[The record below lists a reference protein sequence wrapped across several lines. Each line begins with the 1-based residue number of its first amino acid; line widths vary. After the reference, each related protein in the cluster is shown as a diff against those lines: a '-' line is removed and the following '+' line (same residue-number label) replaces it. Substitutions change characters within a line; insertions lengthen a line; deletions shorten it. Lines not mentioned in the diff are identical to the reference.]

1 MSRRLFELLVL
12 PIFFGLCSW
21 SFATTDTD
29 RPRLRASPTTIGSS
43 LLNEKIL
50 SLTSPHSKGSSRKTP
65 SPVFFIS
72 SAHVVTAPMKIDP
85 HLVRRMLDALLCA
98 VTHQSDTKK
107 GWQSLLK
114 VGREGDRIGI
124 KVSTEPGVLAGTHLQ
139 LVEALVNELIE
150 AGVERDHIFI
160 GDRRRQDL
168 EAAGFTKRPGW
179 SLRWMEYGNGYDAQ
193 QTFVSPLIGQLVY
206 GDFAFKE
213 SPSSFEESLVRQ
225 GQWSSESHYA
235 LLVTQEVDKIINL
248 PSLCDSW
255 YTGLHG
261 ALANMSIG
269 VIDNWRRFVK
279 GPYFGSPYIAE
290 IYQTEQIRPKVM
302 LTIMDGLMLQ
312 YAGGPQPNPSDV
324 VAYGMLLASQ
334 DPVALDATALKLIN
348 QKRASVSL
356 SPIRELASHIQ
367 SAEAAG
373 LGKGTHV
380 VTIRVRE
387 R

>member
-1 MSRRLFELLVL
+1 
-12 PIFFGLCSW
+12 
-21 SFATTDTD
+21 
-29 RPRLRASPTTIGSS
+29 
-43 LLNEKIL
+43 
-50 SLTSPHSKGSSRKTP
+50 
-65 SPVFFIS
+65 
-72 SAHVVTAPMKIDP
+72 
-85 HLVRRMLDALLCA
+85 
-98 VTHQSDTKK
+98 
-107 GWQSLLK
+107 
-114 VGREGDRIGI
+114 
-124 KVSTEPGVLAGTHLQ
+124 
-139 LVEALVNELIE
+139 
-150 AGVERDHIFI
+150 
-160 GDRRRQDL
+160 
-168 EAAGFTKRPGW
+168 
-179 SLRWMEYGNGYDAQ
+179 
-193 QTFVSPLIGQLVY
+193 
-206 GDFAFKE
+206 
-213 SPSSFEESLVRQ
+213 
-225 GQWSSESHYA
+225 
-235 LLVTQEVDKIINL
+235 
-248 PSLCDSW
+248 
-255 YTGLHG
+255 
-261 ALANMSIG
+261 MSIG